1 MKYAEQLQPEIAQE
15 RAQWP
20 TVMKDVDPKHLH
32 FLDES
37 CAKTIMTRLYG
48 RARRGQRVIDYV
60 PDGRWESWTM
70 LGALTALGAG
80 PMLTYS
86 GGTDVATM
94 TTYVTE
100 CLAPTLGAGDVV
112 VMDNLSAHKHAD
124 VVTAIEATGA
134 KVCFLPRY
142 SPDLNPIE
150 LMWSKIKT
158 YLRKAKARTTE
169 ALITAIREA
178 LETITA
184 TDALNWL
191 RHCGY
196 GVALTL

>member
-1 MKYAEQLQPEIAQE
+1 VRYAEQLQPEIAQE

-20 TVMKDVDPKHLH
+20 TVMQDVDPKRLH

-80 PMLTYS
+80 PKLTDS

-112 VMDNLSAHKHAD
+112 VMDILSAHKHAD
-124 VVTAIEATGA
+124 VVAAIEATGA

-169 ALITAIREA
+169 TLITAIREA

-184 TDALNWL
+184 TDALGWL
-191 RHCGY
+191 RHCGF
-196 GVALTL
+196 GVALTR

>member
-1 MKYAEQLQPEIAQE
+1 MRYAEPLEPEIAAE

-20 TVMKDVDPKHLH
+20 TAMQRIELKRLH

-48 RARRGQRVIDYV
+48 RAKRGQRVIDYV

-70 LGALTALGAG
+70 LGALTLSGAG
-80 PMLTYS
+80 PMFTYS

-100 CLAPTLGAGDVV
+100 CLAPSLGAGDVV

-134 KVCFLPRY
+134 KVSFLPRY

-150 LMWSKIKT
+150 LMWSKIKS

-169 ALITAIREA
+169 TL
-178 LETITA
+178 ITA
-184 TDALNWL
+184 TDALHWF

>member
-1 MKYAEQLQPEIAQE
+1 MAMQ
-15 RAQWP
+15 
-20 TVMKDVDPKHLH
+20 DVDPKHLH

-48 RARRGQRVIDYV
+48 QAKRGQRVIDYV

-70 LGALTALGAG
+70 LGALTASGEVLMRTD
-80 PMLTYS
+80 P

-100 CLAPTLGAGDVV
+100 CLAPTLGAEEVV
-112 VMDNLSAHKHAD
+112 VMDNLSAYKHPD
-124 VVTAIEATGA
+124 VGSAIEAPGE
-134 KVCFLPRY
+134 KVRFLPRY

-150 LMWSKIKT
+150 LMCSKIKT

-169 ALITAIREA
+169 TLILAIREA

-184 TDALNWL
+184 EDALGWF

-196 GVALTL
+196 AVAITQ